1 MSYSL
6 AQIVVFIV
14 AYLTV
19 LFGVAYL
26 ADRGTIPKKITDHP
40 AVYVLSLGVF
50 AGAMATNGT
59 IELAYNY
66 GYSFLLYYLGA
77 VMMFVMAT
85 VLLMPLLRLCRI
97 YQLSSLADV
106 LTFRFRSPRVGAAI
120 TIAMC
125 LTLLP
130 LLALQIQ
137 VVANSIHIL
146 AGGTNFTESTGQRQ
160 DGLALLF
167 CIIIIV
173 FSILFGTRHVSSQ
186 HRNTG
191 LVTAIAFESLVKLA
205 ALFILFFA
213 SIYGVFDG
221 FSGLN
226 EWLAQNPASHNIL
239 DKPMRGESAR
249 GLLLIFFAGAV
260 CMPHIF
266 HMTFAENTDSRDLQ
280 HTSTWGLPLYLM
292 LLSLP
297 ILPVTWA
304 GIKLEQ
310 TLPLEYTG
318 LAIGSILGS
327 TQISVA
333 AFVAGLSAAS
343 ATIIVT
349 TLALANM
356 CVNHLVLPLRG
367 LQIDPNKNLYTQLKW
382 MRRSF
387 ITLLILGGYVFHLVI
402 NGKESLSQLGLVAF
416 IGTLQ
421 FLPGVVATLYWPAAN
436 RKGLLTGLVAGLAV
450 WFIAML
456 LPIFSNFD
464 PQYLNFLYP
473 TWLDNTESIWS
484 TATMLSLAINTALF
498 ALVSI
503 LTPAHADEMIAA
515 EICSMDDLNR
525 PARQLL
531 SLHSPREFA
540 EQLANALGENAAND
554 EVRQAL
560 SDLQFDNDESRPYA
574 LRRLRNR
581 IEANLSGLLGPAV
594 AHSILNR
601 CIPFR
606 PKLHEGTEDINL
618 IERNLDRAQMQFTGM
633 AADLDNLRRHYR
645 QTLNKLPIGVCSL
658 GRDGELLIWN
668 RAMENITGISAHAVL
683 GSLLDSLPRP
693 WNDIL
698 TKFAAGEEDSVMK
711 QQVGVSDPDNKNRG
725 LWISLHRASIA
736 ASADIG
742 SDANIENNEDSV
754 ILVEDISHSEL
765 LEEELIHSERLASI
779 GRLAAGVAHE
789 IGNPVTGIA
798 CLAQN
803 LEYETEPAEI
813 RHMAHDILTQ
823 TDRVSR
829 IVESL
834 VNFSHTG
841 SKSGETRLSPS
852 NLADCVDEAIS
863 LLQLDHEAKP
873 VMFNNHCDRELLV
886 LADSQRLLQVFINL
900 LGNARDACQE
910 EGYVS
915 ITATRDED
923 LVTIDVED
931 NGCGVQPHLLNQVFE
946 PFFTTKDPGEGT
958 GLGLALV
965 YSIMEDMNGTV
976 HLDSPLNEGESPG
989 TRVSLQLPSS
999 AYTEDFLT

>member
-6 AQIVVFIV
+6 TQIVLFIV

-26 ADRGTIPKKITDHP
+26 ADRGTIPKKITHHP

-59 IELAYNY
+59 IALAYNY

-106 LTFRFRSPRVGAAI
+106 LTFRFRSQRVGAAI

-137 VVANSIHIL
+137 VVANSINIL
-146 AGGTNFTESTGQRQ
+146 AGGTNFGESTGQRQ

-186 HRNTG
+186 YRNTG

-213 SIYGVFDG
+213 SIYGVFGG
-221 FSGLN
+221 FSGL
-226 EWLAQNPASHNIL
+226 EDWLAQRPAIHNIL
-239 DKPMRGESAR
+239 DRPMRGDTAR
-249 GLLLIFFAGAV
+249 SLLLIFFAGAV

-266 HMTFAENTDSRDLQ
+266 HMTFAENTDSRDL
-280 HTSTWGLPLYLM
+280 HTSAWGLPLYLM

-310 TLPLEYTG
+310 SLPLEYTG
-318 LAIGSILGS
+318 LAIGLILES
-327 TQISVA
+327 THVSVA

-356 CVNHLVLPLRG
+356 CVNHLVLPLHN
-367 LQIDPNKNLYTQLKW
+367 LQIDPTKNLYTQLKW

-402 NGKESLSQLGLVAF
+402 SGKESLSQLALVAF

-436 RKGLLTGLVAGLAV
+436 RKGLLTGLGAGLTV
-450 WFIAML
+450 WFLSML
-456 LPIFSNFD
+456 LPVFSNFE
-464 PQYLNFLYP
+464 PNFLDYFYP
-473 TWLDNTESIWS
+473 TWMGDIESIW
-484 TATMLSLAINTALF
+484 TAATMVSLAINTVLF
-498 ALVSI
+498 AVVSL
-503 LTPAHADEMIAA
+503 LTPAHAEEVIAA
-515 EICSMDDLNR
+515 DICSMDDLNR
-525 PARQLL
+525 PTRQLL
-531 SLHSPREFA
+531 SLHSPSEFA
-540 EQLANALGENAAND
+540 EQLANALGEKAAND
-554 EVRQAL
+554 EIRRAL
-560 SDLQFDNDESRPYA
+560 ADLQFNSDESRPYA

-594 AHSILNR
+594 AHSILTR

-606 PKLHEGTEDINL
+606 PELYEGTEDINL

-658 GRDGELLIWN
+658 GSYGELLMWN
-668 RAMENITGISAHAVL
+668 RAMENITGISSQAVL
-683 GSLLDSLPRP
+683 GSLLDSLPQP
-693 WNDIL
+693 WCDIL
-698 TKFAAGEEDSVMK
+698 TNFAAGEADSVMK
-711 QQVGVSDPDNKNRG
+711 HQVGLSNSDDKKRG
-725 LWISLHRASIA
+725 LWVSLHRAAIA
-736 ASADIG
+736 ASANRDSG
-742 SDANIENNEDSV
+742 SDTEYNEDRV

-813 RHMAHDILTQ
+813 RHMAHDILAQ

-852 NLADCVDEAIS
+852 NLADCVDEAIN
-863 LLQLDHEAKP
+863 LLQLDHQAKP
-873 VMFNNHCDRELLV
+873 VRFNNHCDRELVV

-900 LGNARDACQE
+900 LGNARHACQD
-910 EGYVS
+910 EGHVS
-915 ITATRDED
+915 IVASRDGD
-923 LVTIDVED
+923 LITTDIED
-931 NGCGVQPHLLNQVFE
+931 NGCGVPPHLLTQVFE

-965 YSIMEDMNGTV
+965 YSIMEDMNGSV
-976 HLDSPLNEGESPG
+976 HLKSPLSEGEFPG

-999 AYTEDFLT
+999 TYTAAFLV

>member
-6 AQIVVFIV
+6 TQIVLFIV

-26 ADRGTIPKKITDHP
+26 ADRGTIPKKITHHP

-77 VMMFVMAT
+77 VMMFVMGT

-97 YQLSSLADV
+97 YQLSSLADL
-106 LTFRFRSPRVGAAI
+106 LTFRFRSHRVGAAI

-137 VVANSIHIL
+137 AVANSIHIL
-146 AGGTNFTESTGQRQ
+146 AGGTNFGESTGQRQ
-160 DGLALLF
+160 NGLALLF

-191 LVTAIAFESLVKLA
+191 LVTAIAFESLLKLA
-205 ALFILFFA
+205 ALFVLFFA

-221 FSGLN
+221 FSGLDD
-226 EWLAQNPASHNIL
+226 WLAQNPASHNIL
-239 DKPMRGESAR
+239 DKPMRGDAAR

-266 HMTFAENTDSRDLQ
+266 HMTFAENTDSRDL
-280 HTSTWGLPLYLM
+280 HTSAWGLPLYLM

-304 GIKLEQ
+304 GIKLQ
-310 TLPLEYTG
+310 QPLPLEYTG
-318 LAIGSILGS
+318 LAIGLILES
-327 TQISVA
+327 THVSVA

-356 CVNHLVLPLRG
+356 CVNHLVLPLRS

-387 ITLLILGGYVFHLVI
+387 ITLLILGGYAFHLVI
-402 NGKESLSQLGLVAF
+402 GSKESLSQLGLVAF

-421 FLPGVVATLYWPAAN
+421 FLPGVAATLYWPTAN
-436 RKGLLTGLVAGLAV
+436 RKGLLTGLGAGLAV
-450 WFIAML
+450 WFITML
-456 LPIFSNFD
+456 LPVFSNFE
-464 PQYLNFLYP
+464 PQFLDYFYP
-473 TWLDNTESIWS
+473 TWMGDTESIW
-484 TATMLSLAINTALF
+484 TAATMVSLAINTALF
-498 ALVSI
+498 AVVSL
-503 LTPAHADEMIAA
+503 LTPAHAEEVIAA
-515 EICSMDDLNR
+515 DICSMDDLNR
-525 PARQLL
+525 PTRQLL
-531 SLHSPREFA
+531 SLHNPTQFA
-540 EQLANALGENAAND
+540 EQLASALGESAAND
-554 EVRQAL
+554 EVDRAL
-560 SDLQFDNDESRPYA
+560 ADLQFNSDESRPYA

-581 IEANLSGLLGPAV
+581 LEANLSGLLGPAV

-606 PKLHEGTEDINL
+606 PELYEGTEDINL
-618 IERNLDRAQMQFTGM
+618 IEQNLDREQMRFTGM

-658 GRDGELLIWN
+658 GRDGELLMWN
-668 RAMENITGISAHAVL
+668 HAMENITGISAQAVL
-683 GSLLDSLPRP
+683 GSLLHSLPQP
-693 WNDIL
+693 WRDIL
-698 TKFAAGEEDSVMK
+698 TDFAAGEKDSVMK
-711 QQVGVSDPDNKNRG
+711 HQVGLSNSDDTKRG
-725 LWISLHRASIA
+725 VWVSLHRAAIA
-736 ASADIG
+736 ASANRDSG
-742 SDANIENNEDSV
+742 SDIENNEDRV

-803 LEYETEPAEI
+803 LEYETEPTEI

-841 SKSGETRLSPS
+841 TKSGEARLSPS
-852 NLADCVDEAIS
+852 NLADCVDEAIH
-863 LLQLDHEAKP
+863 LLQLDYQAKP
-873 VMFNNHCDRELLV
+873 VMFNNLCDRELVV

-900 LGNARDACQE
+900 LGNARDACQD
-910 EGYVS
+910 EGRVS
-915 ITATRDED
+915 ITASRDGD
-923 LVTIDVED
+923 LITTDIED
-931 NGCGVQPHLLNQVFE
+931 NGCGVPPHLLNQVFE

-965 YSIMEDMNGTV
+965 YSIMEDMNGSV
-976 HLDSPLNEGESPG
+976 HLKSPLSEGELTG

-999 AYTEDFLT
+999 TYTAEFLT